1 MEFEWDAAKELAN
14 IRKHK
19 VSFTEAVE
27 TFFDPN
33 SFQMTDL
40 KHSGREPRYYWIG
53 KSNHGRI
60 LPRGFLNEAEIENM
74 AGRNFFGGAAE
85 GFLGKLDGASHPM
98 IINRSI
104 D

>member
-1 MEFEWDAAKELAN
+1 VEFEWGAAKELAN
-14 IRKHK
+14 ISKHK
-19 VSFTEAVE
+19 ASFTEAVE

-60 LPRGFLNEAEIENM
+60 LTTWFTKRGATIRIIGSAQWRQFQRLYNETT
-74 AGRNFFGGAAE
+74 
-85 GFLGKLDGASHPM
+85 KPK
-98 IINRSI
+98 
-104 D
+104 